1 MTPAR
6 IYNLAMEISEQSYR
20 EVAADTAHEM
30 RNIIAPFEGYL
41 VDLRE
46 QLSGEVV
53 DRGEERELVALALS
67 RLEHITRG

>member
-6 IYNLAMEISEQSYR
+6 IYDLAMEVSEQSYR

-46 QLSGEVV
+46 QLSGDDAETE
-53 DRGEERELVALALS
+53 GGQHPEQQL
-67 RLEHITRG
+67 